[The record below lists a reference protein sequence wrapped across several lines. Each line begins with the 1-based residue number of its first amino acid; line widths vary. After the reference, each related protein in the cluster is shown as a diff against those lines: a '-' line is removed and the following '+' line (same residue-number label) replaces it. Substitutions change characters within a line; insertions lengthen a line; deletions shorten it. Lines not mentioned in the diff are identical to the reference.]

1 MKLTD
6 ELIDE
11 FLRRIAIGGMSARK
25 VGKMKDMPSYE
36 AFHNRC
42 QRDPEIHRRYMLA
55 MEARA
60 SALDDEI
67 DDILGQVADGTMDY
81 NAGRLHIDTLKWRL
95 GKYNKRYY
103 GDNQQI
109 DVNVEHKA
117 SFVDELKL
125 VAQKVAERKALE
137 AKTIEGEVIEEVRGD
152 EG

>member
-6 ELIDE
+6 EIIDE

-25 VGKMKDMPSYE
+25 VGKQKDMPSYE

-42 QRDPEIHRRYMLA
+42 QKDPEVHRRYMLA

-81 NAGRLHIDTLKWRL
+81 NAGRLHIDTIKWRL

-137 AKTIEGEVIEEVRGD
+137 AKTIEGEVIDEVVD
-152 EG
+152 D

>member
-6 ELIDE
+6 EIIDE

-25 VGKMKDMPSYE
+25 VGKQKDMPSYE

-42 QRDPEIHRRYMLA
+42 QKDPEVHRRYMLA

-67 DDILGQVADGTMDY
+67 DDILAQVADGTMDY
-81 NAGRLHIDTLKWRL
+81 NAGRLHIDTIKWRL

-125 VAQKVAERKALE
+125 VAEKVAQRKALE
-137 AKTIEGEVIEEVRGD
+137 AKTIEGEVIDEVVD
-152 EG
+152 D

>member
-6 ELIDE
+6 KLIDE

-81 NAGRLHIDTLKWRL
+81 QAARLHIDTIKWRL

-137 AKTIEGEVIEEVRGD
+137 AKTIEGEIIEEVRGD

>member
-6 ELIDE
+6 EIIDE

-25 VGKMKDMPSYE
+25 VGKQKDMPSYE

-42 QRDPEIHRRYMLA
+42 QKDPEVHRRYMLA

-81 NAGRLHIDTLKWRL
+81 NAGRLHIDTIKWRL

-125 VAQKVAERKALE
+125 VAEKVAQRKALE
-137 AKTIEGEVIEEVRGD
+137 AKTIEGEVIDEVVD
-152 EG
+152 D

>member
-6 ELIDE
+6 EIIDE

-25 VGKMKDMPSYE
+25 VGKQKDMPSYE

-42 QRDPEIHRRYMLA
+42 QKDPEVHRRYMLA

-81 NAGRLHIDTLKWRL
+81 QAGRLHIDTIKWRL

-125 VAQKVAERKALE
+125 VAEKVAQRKALE
-137 AKTIEGEVIEEVRGD
+137 AKTIEGEVID
-152 EG
+152 ELVDD